1 MIEYVIAGNPDDR
14 VLKNASEVIKKGGLV
29 CLPTDTS
36 WVVIADPFSKKG
48 VEKIYRLKKVDR
60 LKHFSL
66 LCDTISRAS
75 EVAVIDDSVFRMIKR
90 KIPGHF
96 TFIFDATK
104 KITRA
109 VQANKMDNQVGL
121 RFVPSTLVE
130 KLLEAHGDVVIST
143 NLTNEMIS
151 LGEDEDLYSY
161 QIEEALSGQL
171 EMIIDPD
178 EHEFAGLSTIVDFTS
193 GAPEVVR
200 QGIGTL

>member
-1 MIEYVIAGNPDDR
+1 MIEYVIAENPDDR
-14 VLKNASEVIKKGGLV
+14 VLKKVSDTIKAGGLV

-36 WVVIADPFSKKG
+36 WVVIADPFNKKG

-75 EVAVIDDSVFRMIKR
+75 EVAVIDDSVFRLIRK

-96 TFIFDATK
+96 TFIFEATK

-109 VQANKMDNQVGL
+109 VQANKMDHEVGL

-130 KLLEAHGDVVIST
+130 RLLEAHEDVVIST
-143 NLTNEMIS
+143 NLTGEMVGLS
-151 LGEDEDLYSY
+151 EDESIYSY
-161 QIEEALSGQL
+161 QIEEALGGQL
-171 EMIIDPD
+171 DMIVDPGD
-178 EHEFAGLSTIVDFTS
+178 YDFVGLSTIVDFTS
-193 GAPEVVR
+193 GAPEIIREGV
-200 QGIGTL
+200 GIL

>member
-121 RFVPSTLVE
+121 RFVPSTLIE

-178 EHEFAGLSTIVDFTS
+178 EHEFVGLSTIVDFTS

-200 QGIGTL
+200 QGVGTL

>member
-36 WVVIADPFSKKG
+36 LVVIADPFSKKG

-121 RFVPSTLVE
+121 RFVPSTLIE

-178 EHEFAGLSTIVDFTS
+178 EHEFVGLSTIVDFTS

-200 QGIGTL
+200 QGVGTL